1 VAPVPA
7 MIEAG
12 VAVGIGTDGAGAN
25 NDLNLWE
32 EVDTAAKLQKVTSG
46 DPTVMNA
53 RQALAMA
60 TIEGA
65 RALGLADEIGSL
77 EVGKRA
83 DLNGRVVV
91 RDRRVLTLDADEV
104 LARAA
109 DYRRAL
115 TMHQH

>member
-1 VAPVPA
+1 MVSAVGPVSVAGGMLHVAARGVGVAHCPQSNMKVGAGVAPVPA

-60 TIEGA
+60 TIGG
-65 RALGLADEIGSL
+65 RWWTFHCHTGP
-77 EVGKRA
+77 VG
-83 DLNGRVVV
+83 
-91 RDRRVLTLDADEV
+91 
-104 LARAA
+104 
-109 DYRRAL
+109 
-115 TMHQH
+115 